1 MTKPIK
7 YDRIECTVHASM
19 TNSARNVIR
28 HAGSSA
34 VQLSA
39 DMITAVITYFL
50 GKILRSLS
58 ILSSILLDIV
68 RSSTSH
74 YLTGLHGLMQG

>member
-1 MTKPIK
+1 MTKPIN

-28 HAGSSA
+28 HTGSSA

-39 DMITAVITYFL
+39 DTITAVINYFP
-50 GKILRSLS
+50 GKILRRLT
-58 ILSSILLDIV
+58 ILSSILIDIL

-74 YLTGLHGLMQG
+74 NPIGLHGLLR